1 MTILKKYWFLISLGL
16 ATGCGYQWP
25 GVGEFLIRY
34 EVLTVGLI
42 LSFLLTGLTL
52 ESRVMVDGM
61 GSIKGLSAAVVS
73 SLFLYPVVAW
83 ILSSPLP
90 YPELVVGCCIL
101 ATAPSTISS
110 GTILTAYA
118 GGNVAL
124 SVFICIVTHFVG
136 VFTIPILLN
145 LLLGTGVGVELP
157 VLSILSG
164 LVLKVLV
171 PLAIGQLLRPYVGR
185 YTKKFSAP
193 ISFFQSLLILFMVM
207 TAVAS
212 SAERLNQMA
221 GFLIIVA
228 LLVGVLHLVMVLL
241 NYIQA
246 RALKLDHE
254 TLVAFTI
261 HTPQKTLA
269 VSFLVWSGSFAAE
282 FPGALVPAI
291 LCHLL
296 QMITGTLLAQYF
308 RAGAPKRKG
317 AKT

>member
-1 MTILKKYWFLISLGL
+1 MLSILKKYWFLISLGL
-16 ATGCGYQWP
+16 AAGCGYLWP
-25 GVGEFLIRY
+25 WMGEFLIRY

-42 LSFLLTGLTL
+42 VSFLLTGLTL
-52 ESRVMVDGM
+52 DSRVMVDGM
-61 GSIKGLSAAVVS
+61 GSLKSLSAAIVS
-73 SLFLYPVVAW
+73 SLCVYPLVAW
-83 ILSSPLP
+83 LLSSPLP

-118 GGNVAL
+118 RGNVAL
-124 SVFICIVTHFVG
+124 SVFICIATHFVG
-136 VFTIPILLN
+136 VFTIPIVLN
-145 LLLGTGVGVELP
+145 LLLGTGVGVKLP

-171 PLAIGQLLRPYVGR
+171 PLTIGQFLRPYVGR
-185 YTKKFSAP
+185 YAKKFSSP
-193 ISFFQSLLILFMVM
+193 ISVFQSLLILFMVM

-212 SAERLNQMA
+212 SAERLSQMA
-221 GFLIIVA
+221 GFLIIVV
-228 LLVGVLHLVMVLL
+228 LLVGVLHLVMVLF
-241 NYIQA
+241 NYGLA
-246 RALKLDHE
+246 RTLKLDCE

-296 QMITGTLLAQYF
+296 QMISGTLIAQYF
-308 RAGAPKRKG
+308 RARGPKSAGR
-317 AKT
+317 